1 MTYGLRGTLPRTGIY
16 ISPFTL
22 LIFHR
27 SVAHRG
33 KKRNASGDR
42 ELFALRM
49 LLYFFSKSI
58 KTYRLGCA
66 PRFMELSR
74 DRTDCIF
81 GFFLFSFSSFLFRPS
96 TDGRF
101 FGHVVCLR
109 YTLIRN
115 LWILK
120 VRDPRFAIFLRI
132 IRYFTMQE
140 ENFCKGKMRKK
151 EEISIPLDFIPS

>member
-1 MTYGLRGTLPRTGIY
+1 MNVTSGYFSNFSPPREELARFGKTCSSVFMTYGLRGTLPRTGIY

-49 LLYFFSKSI
+49 LLHFFSKSI

-66 PRFMELSR
+66 PRFIELSR

-81 GFFLFSFSSFLFRPS
+81 GFFFFLFPLS
-96 TDGRF
+96 F
-101 FGHVVCLR
+101 FFFVPRQTEDFSATSFVFV
-109 YTLIRN
+109 IR
-115 LWILK
+115 
-120 VRDPRFAIFLRI
+120 
-132 IRYFTMQE
+132 
-140 ENFCKGKMRKK
+140 
-151 EEISIPLDFIPS
+151 

>member
-1 MTYGLRGTLPRTGIY
+1 MDVTSGYFSNFSPPREELARFGKTCSSVFMTYGLRGTLPRTGIY

-33 KKRNASGDR
+33 KKRNANGDR

-49 LLYFFSKSI
+49 LLHFFSKSI

-81 GFFLFSFSSFLFRPS
+81 GFFFFFFLFPFSSSSLDRRKIFRPRRLS
-96 TDGRF
+96 SLYVDSKSVDT
-101 FGHVVCLR
+101 
-109 YTLIRN
+109 
-115 LWILK
+115 
-120 VRDPRFAIFLRI
+120 
-132 IRYFTMQE
+132 
-140 ENFCKGKMRKK
+140 KGT
-151 EEISIPLDFIPS
+151 